1 MSQEKVNRYKEEKAN
16 RKQLM
21 EKQKKQK
28 ALRKV
33 AGIVIAVVLIGWV
46 GYSAVDAYQ
55 ESRPRD
61 VVEVDYTV
69 VDEYLQTIAEQS
81 EIKYNELLIVILIK
95 KIMLL
100 IEYW

>member
-61 VVEVDYTV
+61 VVEVDYTA
-69 VDEYLQTIAEQS
+69 VDEYLQTIAE
-81 EIKYNELLIVILIK
+81 
-95 KIMLL
+95 
-100 IEYW
+100 

>member
-61 VVEVDYTV
+61 GVEVDYTA
-69 VDEYLQTIAEQS
+69 VDEYLQTIAE
-81 EIKYNELLIVILIK
+81 
-95 KIMLL
+95 
-100 IEYW
+100 

>member
-16 RKQLM
+16 RKQIM
-21 EKQKKQK
+21 AKQKKQK

-61 VVEVDYTV
+61 VVEVDYTA
-69 VDEYLQTIAEQS
+69 VDEYLQTIAE
-81 EIKYNELLIVILIK
+81 
-95 KIMLL
+95 
-100 IEYW
+100 

>member
-1 MSQEKVNRYKEEKAN
+1 MFLIKSCDKIKGSQEKVNRYKEEKAN

-69 VDEYLQTIAEQS
+69 VDEYLQTIAE
-81 EIKYNELLIVILIK
+81 
-95 KIMLL
+95 
-100 IEYW
+100 